1 MGGFALNAAATA
13 RRGLPALPGAVS
25 FPFKPILFL
34 FVYLL
39 GKFLFLFLTLAVPL
53 AAKQ

>member
-1 MGGFALNAAATA
+1 MRGCALNAAATA

-25 FPFKPILFL
+25 VPFKPFLFL

-39 GKFLFLFLTLAVPL
+39 GKFLSLFLTLAVPL
-53 AAKQ
+53 VAKQ